1 MAEPRTGRREEI
13 SPDDGTAI
21 AAIAVFVAGPKGW
34 SQGSLNQPF
43 GLGEVRWCGLVS
55 IW

>member
-21 AAIAVFVAGPKGW
+21 AAIAVFVAGPKG
-34 SQGSLNQPF
+34 
-43 GLGEVRWCGLVS
+43 
-55 IW
+55 